1 MVVIIPKWKDK
12 MANNITLSTN
22 VVVTLIIVWRGGML
36 NYSLLATFVHVH
48 MLATSLFKSFNMAK
62 NLFLIYIFP
71 FGFFGCFVENFCP
84 KKKLDAK
91 LEIRKKN
98 WSKTKG
104 LKKKNQFPDLRKAH
118 FTLENTKFSHKV
130 FQRITKVHH
139 KQKRMAALNLFTLL
153 RTSIG
158 ETSQGCI
165 MLGLSC
171 RD

>member
-1 MVVIIPKWKDK
+1 
-12 MANNITLSTN
+12 
-22 VVVTLIIVWRGGML
+22 
-36 NYSLLATFVHVH
+36 
-48 MLATSLFKSFNMAK
+48 
-62 NLFLIYIFP
+62 
-71 FGFFGCFVENFCP
+71 VENFCP